1 MKSDSKEDSACLL
14 SSLTVFIFFEKE
26 KKRDELDSVESCGY
40 LNVAVLDYPH
50 DIIQEALMVATLNL
64 NKSVGRAKRV
74 VHRHGDDGTTTTTP
88 CADHR
93 LLLHEISCAKHLCHN
108 SRRQRSPGPG
118 LEAAGHHVFASRIYF
133 ATCQGVA

>member
-1 MKSDSKEDSACLL
+1 
-14 SSLTVFIFFEKE
+14 
-26 KKRDELDSVESCGY
+26 
-40 LNVAVLDYPH
+40 
-50 DIIQEALMVATLNL
+50 MVATLNL

-88 CADHR
+88 CADR
-93 LLLHEISCAKHLCHN
+93 LLLHAISCAKHLCYN

-118 LEAAGHHVFASRIYF
+118 LEAARHHVFASRIYF